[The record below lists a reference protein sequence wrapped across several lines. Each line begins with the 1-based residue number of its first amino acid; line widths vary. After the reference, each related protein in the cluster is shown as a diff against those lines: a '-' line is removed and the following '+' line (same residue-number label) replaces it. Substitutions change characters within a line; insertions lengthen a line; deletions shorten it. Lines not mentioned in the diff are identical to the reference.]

1 MPARKRTLHISLD
14 PVKLVLCI
22 ALGIWL
28 GCLAVAA
35 TAWFGYRH
43 LVGAAWEQVGQGT
56 TAPLGSPIGPQP
68 APVPA
73 PQDNAQMF
81 ERYQQNQSA
90 TQQRDNARIEEAER
104 LASPKCQFWTAQL
117 RNAPN
122 EKARQNVERFCN
134 PP

>member
-14 PVKLVLCI
+14 PVKLLLCI

-68 APVPA
+68 APV

-134 PP
+134 

>member
-1 MPARKRTLHISLD
+1 MPTRSRTLHVSLN

-28 GCLAVAA
+28 GFLAVAG

-43 LVGAAWEQVGQGT
+43 LVSAAWEQVGQST
-56 TAPLGSPIGPQP
+56 TAPLGSPVGP
-68 APVPA
+68 APTPAPA
-73 PQDNAQMF
+73 PQSNAQMF

-90 TQQRDNARIEEAER
+90 AQQRDNARIEEAER
-104 LASPKCQFWTAQL
+104 LASPKCQFWTAQQ

-122 EKARQNVERFCN
+122 EKARQNMERFCN
-134 PP
+134 

>member
-1 MPARKRTLHISLD
+1 
-14 PVKLVLCI
+14 
-22 ALGIWL
+22 
-28 GCLAVAA
+28 
-35 TAWFGYRH
+35 
-43 LVGAAWEQVGQGT
+43 
-56 TAPLGSPIGPQP
+56 
-68 APVPA
+68 
-73 PQDNAQMF
+73 MF

-122 EKARQNVERFCN
+122 EKGAAERGALLQLN